1 MLQFITSW
9 PVLVAVAMAILALA
23 FLVEP
28 ALPVHSEPA
37 LAHSVH

>member
-1 MLQFITSW
+1 MLQFITSL
-9 PVLVAVAMAILALA
+9 PVVMAMAILALA

-28 ALPVHSEPA
+28 ALPVHSGLT